1 MAIPFYLELRC
12 YYSLLPQLYKCMESL
27 WLSMVR
33 MEMCCNFG
41 TNWAKRRSQFKI
53 QCCQISKKR
62 SRFVF
67 LLLDSLDLFVLE
79 LQVGEK
85 MTENTVNSRL
95 TDTSL

>member
-1 MAIPFYLELRC
+1 MAIPFYLELLC
-12 YYSLLPQLYKCMESL
+12 YYSPLPQLYGVPL

-41 TNWAKRRSQFKI
+41 TNWAKRRSQVKI
-53 QCCQISKKR
+53 QCCEMSQKR

-67 LLLDSLDLFVLE
+67 LLLNLVDLFVLE

-95 TDTSL
+95 ANTSL